1 MFNSEEIIKLNYF
14 IGFQG
19 VLTIKINVFNFSIF
33 LYPFDSSFIQSGQV
47 RSGINWETK
56 EKKKA
61 ELY

>member
-19 VLTIKINVFNFSIF
+19 GLTIKINVFNLSIF
-33 LYPFDSSFIQSGQV
+33 LHPFDSSFIQSGQV
-47 RSGINWETK
+47 RRGINWETK
-56 EKKKA
+56 EKKA